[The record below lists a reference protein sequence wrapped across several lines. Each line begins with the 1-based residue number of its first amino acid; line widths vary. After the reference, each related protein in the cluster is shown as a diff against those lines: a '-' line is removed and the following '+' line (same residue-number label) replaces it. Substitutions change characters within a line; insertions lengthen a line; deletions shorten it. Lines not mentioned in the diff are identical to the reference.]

1 MLTLIVNHCKIQY
14 SQQTQNKNTTAKI
27 MSQTAYQPLHLK
39 YRPQTLSQLVGQEHI
54 KKTLINAIN
63 TGKIASAYLFSG
75 ARGTGKT
82 STGRILAKSLNCDT
96 GITSDPCG
104 VCESCKGI
112 ASGYSL
118 DVIEIDAASNNGV
131 DNVRDLI
138 SKLQFAP
145 VGRYKVVILDEVHM
159 MTTAAFN
166 ALLKTLEEPPK
177 NVVFILATTD
187 PQKVLPT
194 IISRCQTYDFRRIGV
209 PAMFQHLKEI
219 AAKETIEIDDDAIFA
234 ICSAVAG
241 GMRDAQAKL
250 DQLSLYPV
258 RITKALIYENLGRVS
273 ESMLKELALK
283 IIGDN
288 PSEIVG
294 AVGEILN
301 AGKEPIIVIQD
312 LAKFYMNLLLYKTSG
327 ILDPAYSKD
336 DFDVEICEDQIKEN
350 ISKLKGSEWTIKT
363 TNQSKL
369 WLEVTLVGLSGNS
382 SQPATQQKVVTS
394 VLPLEQRI
402 KIANRHRDLSD
413 EIGWET
419 IYIGRGTPFGNEY
432 EVGVYG
438 TADECVKAFKSS
450 SWIKFKDEAS
460 DFRVAINDLL
470 ARLRAGSKIRL
481 MCSCSNVCHGEV
493 VRSLLI
499 WAHKNV

>member
-1 MLTLIVNHCKIQY
+1 
-14 SQQTQNKNTTAKI
+14 
-27 MSQTAYQPLHLK
+27 
-39 YRPQTLSQLVGQEHI
+39 
-54 KKTLINAIN
+54 
-63 TGKIASAYLFSG
+63 
-75 ARGTGKT
+75 
-82 STGRILAKSLNCDT
+82 
-96 GITSDPCG
+96 
-104 VCESCKGI
+104 
-112 ASGYSL
+112 
-118 DVIEIDAASNNGV
+118 
-131 DNVRDLI
+131 
-138 SKLQFAP
+138 
-145 VGRYKVVILDEVHM
+145 
-159 MTTAAFN
+159 
-166 ALLKTLEEPPK
+166 
-177 NVVFILATTD
+177 
-187 PQKVLPT
+187 
-194 IISRCQTYDFRRIGV
+194 
-209 PAMFQHLKEI
+209 MFQHLKEI

-312 LAKFYMNLLLYKTSG
+312 LANFYMNLLLYKTSG
-327 ILDPAYSKD
+327 ILDPAYSED
-336 DFDVEICEDQIKEN
+336 DFDVEIYEDQIKEN

-402 KIANRHRDLSD
+402 KIANRHKDLSD

>member
-301 AGKEPIIVIQD
+301 AGKEPIIAVSYTH
-312 LAKFYMNLLLYKTSG
+312 LTLPT
-327 ILDPAYSKD
+327 IL
-336 DFDVEICEDQIKEN
+336 
-350 ISKLKGSEWTIKT
+350 
-363 TNQSKL
+363 
-369 WLEVTLVGLSGNS
+369 
-382 SQPATQQKVVTS
+382 
-394 VLPLEQRI
+394 
-402 KIANRHRDLSD
+402 
-413 EIGWET
+413 
-419 IYIGRGTPFGNEY
+419 
-432 EVGVYG
+432 
-438 TADECVKAFKSS
+438 
-450 SWIKFKDEAS
+450 
-460 DFRVAINDLL
+460 RV
-470 ARLRAGSKIRL
+470 
-481 MCSCSNVCHGEV
+481 
-493 VRSLLI
+493 
-499 WAHKNV
+499 